1 MKDEVITLTVMVIVA
16 AGLSY
21 IFVKRQLEL
30 IEACV
35 KAGHPRWYCRDLLN

>member
-1 MKDEVITLTVMVIVA
+1 MKDDVITLTVMVIVA

-21 IFVKRQLEL
+21 IFVKRQIEQ

-35 KAGHPRWYCRDLLN
+35 KAGNPRDYCFDVLN